1 MADQYQEISTANPVT
16 LVDGV
21 CSFRLR
27 AEGGVLY
34 YDQLITEDGF
44 GGEEN
49 IDWANIDSSGIPG
62 ETRNVFRVGVR
73 DGYWVTDQEL
83 TATGF
88 GGTVNVDWKNIT
100 EEDL

>member
-1 MADQYQEISTANPVT
+1 MAQYQEISTANPVT
-16 LVDGV
+16 LVDGA

-62 ETRNVFRVGVR
+62 ETRNVFRVGSR
-73 DGYWVTDQEL
+73 GGYWVTDQEL

-88 GGTVNVDWKNIT
+88 SGTENVDWKNIT